1 MNRTGLR
8 RRLAART
15 GLSVRRSAGALE
27 AMLDAVGHA
36 LARGESVPIR
46 GLGTL
51 IPRAGRGAKQTVRL
65 APSRSRDR
73 QRSDTNSKKP
83 LLGGAMDQKANQDER
98 GGTEHS
104 EPRGT
109 EHPPLGLDVGTS
121 RIVLSRGTGSGTK
134 TQTELNAFVS
144 VPYSK
149 FTESI
154 LKQNKVNFHLN
165 GGREIFIFGNES
177 EKFAN
182 FFNTDARRPMRNG
195 VLNPSEENGLLVIQ
209 SIIEKLLP
217 KTKRH
222 ELVCF
227 SVPGPGRDIH
237 SDLVYHEAMLKN
249 LLSGLGYQGKA
260 INEGLAVIFAELE
273 SENFTGIGISCG
285 GGMCNLCLA
294 YMSVPVFAFST
305 SKAGDY
311 IDTSVASVTGEAPTR
326 VRVIKEEGL
335 DLRRSPQNKYESA
348 LGVYYEEMI
357 SALVEAL
364 RTDFVKAANLP
375 RMDRPIPIVL
385 SGGTAS
391 PRGFVEKFSDT
402 LHKAE
407 LPFKVSDV
415 RLASDPL
422 TATARGCAIA
432 ALHEE

>member
-1 MNRTGLR
+1 
-8 RRLAART
+8 
-15 GLSVRRSAGALE
+15 
-27 AMLDAVGHA
+27 
-36 LARGESVPIR
+36 
-46 GLGTL
+46 
-51 IPRAGRGAKQTVRL
+51 
-65 APSRSRDR
+65 
-73 QRSDTNSKKP
+73 
-83 LLGGAMDQKANQDER
+83 MDQKANQDER

-249 LLSGLGYQGKA
+249 LLSSLGYQGKA

-335 DLRRSPQNKYESA
+335 DLRRTPQNKYESA

-402 LHKAE
+402 LGKAD